1 VDTLHKGDNDDD
13 NNNKRIDIAVPD
25 DTNVNTKETEILSK
39 YKDLEIEVSRMWKV
53 RTKTVPVIIGV
64 L

>member
-1 VDTLHKGDNDDD
+1 M
-13 NNNKRIDIAVPD
+13 IYIATPHD
-25 DTNVNTKETEILSK
+25 LNINTKYAAKISK

-53 RTKTVPVIIGV
+53 RTKTVPVIIGA